1 MTCGIITW
9 LSEEKETGI
18 LSQDES
24 KCYVFAQSI
33 LQELKKINETEE
45 NDWEEE
51 GNNGWKGESEL
62 DYGRRW
68 APSLPH
74 LPASPQSMGIRQGFY
89 E

>member
-1 MTCGIITW
+1 MACGIITW

-33 LQELKKINETEE
+33 QELNINEAEE

-51 GNNGWKGESEL
+51 GNNGWKGESAL
-62 DYGRRW
+62 NYGRRW
-68 APSLPH
+68 VPSLPH
-74 LPASPQSMGIRQGFY
+74 LPTSPQSMRISQRFL
-89 E
+89 